1 MIHRVGSTQ
10 AVPADSIARKRSNF
24 EMLLGSVAVLFAVL
38 VLPVGY
44 AAVLPHV
51 ERGTLMNIAFS
62 MPVWFPAA
70 ANAFVM
76 LLSTRLKGRF
86 DRKLAASLGRA
97 VFVHGALAMSILLA
111 RLDYSNQIM
120 VLATAVSMIGGPLVV
135 WLSHDAYPPRVALLC
150 PKAPPSLG
158 QQHLDCGVERVR
170 TPSADLTGF
179 DLILTPDIA
188 TLPPQWAIAVSRAMV
203 HGTPVRH
210 LADYVE
216 ERRGLVCVDHFDPEH
231 LPAGGLTSYRTR
243 KRLLDLF
250 LVGAILPIA
259 LPVLAVSALAVLLT
273 MGRPIL
279 FVQDRVGLGGKSF
292 KMLKLRTMRPA
303 AVGAAAA
310 ATDAANSVR
319 ITPVGR
325 FLRKYRIDELPQLF
339 NVLVG
344 NMSVVG
350 PRPEWKVLSDAYR
363 EKFPV
368 YSYRTLVRPG
378 ITGWA
383 QVRSGY
389 AADLEETRMKVGYD
403 LFYIKNFSFALD
415 VQILVR
421 TIWTLVSAFGAR

>member
-1 MIHRVGSTQ
+1 
-10 AVPADSIARKRSNF
+10 
-24 EMLLGSVAVLFAVL
+24 
-38 VLPVGY
+38 
-44 AAVLPHV
+44 
-51 ERGTLMNIAFS
+51 
-62 MPVWFPAA
+62 
-70 ANAFVM
+70 
-76 LLSTRLKGRF
+76 
-86 DRKLAASLGRA
+86 
-97 VFVHGALAMSILLA
+97 
-111 RLDYSNQIM
+111 
-120 VLATAVSMIGGPLVV
+120 
-135 WLSHDAYPPRVALLC
+135 
-150 PKAPPSLG
+150 
-158 QQHLDCGVERVR
+158 
-170 TPSADLTGF
+170 
-179 DLILTPDIA
+179 
-188 TLPPQWAIAVSRAMV
+188 
-203 HGTPVRH
+203 
-210 LADYVE
+210 
-216 ERRGLVCVDHFDPEH
+216 
-231 LPAGGLTSYRTR
+231 
-243 KRLLDLF
+243 
-250 LVGAILPIA
+250 
-259 LPVLAVSALAVLLT
+259 
-273 MGRPIL
+273 
-279 FVQDRVGLGGKSF
+279 VQDRVGLGGKSF